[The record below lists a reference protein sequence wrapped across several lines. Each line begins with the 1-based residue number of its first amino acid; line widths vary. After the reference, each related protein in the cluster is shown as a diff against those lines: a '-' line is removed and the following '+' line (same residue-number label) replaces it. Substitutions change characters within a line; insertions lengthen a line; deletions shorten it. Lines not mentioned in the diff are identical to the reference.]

1 MGVIMRNMLQDI
13 RGELR
18 RWAKS
23 PILTIVVLL
32 TLAIGTGANAVMF
45 SIIDSVLLR
54 PMPYRDSNQLMAL
67 GTINSDGPTDSG
79 SWLNYKDWKAQ
90 AQTFSDMAAYD
101 ELEEVIEIPNQDP
114 VHVTAVETTTNLFSM
129 LGVRPTI
136 GRDFLRD
143 EDQDGKACVAIL
155 SAKFWHHQFDG
166 RNSVLGQ
173 KITLNGMVCD
183 IVGVMPEGFSL
194 PPHEPSIWF
203 PLHPG
208 PAVQSRAIQ
217 FLEVLGR
224 LKPSTTKNVARQE
237 LDVIG
242 NRLAH
247 TYPEDRETSI
257 SLTPYLQKVTHKARL
272 ALLALLGAV
281 GLLLLIACANVA
293 NLQMASALARR
304 REFAI
309 RTALGA
315 EKVRLIRQL
324 LTEKL
329 LLAFV
334 ATGLGVALAYSSLN
348 LLKGIGADTI
358 PRISEVHIHV
368 EVYFAM
374 LGVAV
379 LTAGVFGLVPV
390 FQVSRQSIEFA
401 LRESATSVS
410 GSRSKQALRDILV
423 VSQLSLAILLLAS
436 SGLLMRALL
445 GLLHENRGFATEH
458 VLRLQTSPSP
468 NQARGRNLT
477 ATLYGPELEKIRE
490 VPGVKS
496 AAFVTYLPLA
506 EEAGNT
512 HVGFTIIGQPAT
524 NDHSLALLNSI
535 SEEYFNLLQIPLL
548 RGRFFTLQDNLDHP
562 PVAIVNEA
570 FAKKYL
576 GGEDPLNKQFRLG
589 GPDQAALPL
598 MVIGVVGDTRQQTLA
613 MPTEPEIYLSFR
625 QIQPNT
631 IWDNV
636 LLNQI
641 MSVVVRTHSDSAMV
655 SRAVQEAIH
664 QVDPGQAV
672 YHVESMEDV
681 IASSVH
687 DRRLGFSLVA
697 VLAVLALLVAC
708 AGVWSV
714 LSYTVGQR
722 TRDIAVRIAMG
733 ATRGNLIWMIVFRA
747 IALCAVGLT
756 IGTAGAVLC
765 GYLMRSLLVGI
776 SPWDPVAL
784 SGTILILLLV
794 TILASLY
801 PALRAASVEPV
812 QALRSE

>member
-1 MGVIMRNMLQDI
+1 MRNLLQDI

-23 PILTIVVLL
+23 PSLTLVVLF
-32 TLAIGTGANAVMF
+32 TLALGTGANAVMF

-54 PMPYRDSNQLMAL
+54 PLPYKDSHQLVAL
-67 GTINSDGPTDSG
+67 GTVNSDGPTDSG
-79 SWLNYKDWKAQ
+79 SWLNYKDWRAQ

-101 ELEEVIEIPNQDP
+101 ELEEVIRIPNQDP

-129 LGVRPTI
+129 LGVRPML

-143 EDQDGKACVAIL
+143 EDQDGKPCVATL
-155 SAKFWHHQFDG
+155 SANFWRHQFAARD
-166 RNSVLGQ
+166 SVLGER
-173 KITLNGMVCD
+173 ITLNGTVCD
-183 IVGVMPEGFSL
+183 VVGVMPEGFSL
-194 PPHEPSIWF
+194 PPHDPSIWF

-208 PAVQSRAIQ
+208 PPVQSRAVQ

-224 LKPSTTKNVARQE
+224 LKPSTTMSAARQE
-237 LDVIG
+237 LDVVG
-242 NRLAH
+242 KRLAQ
-247 TYPEDRETSI
+247 TYPEDRDTSI
-257 SLTPYLQKVTHKARL
+257 SLASYQQKVTQKARL
-272 ALLALLGAV
+272 ALLALQGAV
-281 GLLLLIACANVA
+281 ALLLLIACANVA
-293 NLQMASALARR
+293 NLQMAGALARR

-315 EKVRLIRQL
+315 EKMRLVRQL

-334 ATGLGVALAYSSLN
+334 ATGLGLVLAYGSLN
-348 LLKGIGADTI
+348 LLKNLGTETI
-358 PRISEVHIHV
+358 PRINEANIHV

-390 FQVSRQSIEFA
+390 FQISQRSIEPA
-401 LRESATSVS
+401 LRESSTAVS
-410 GSRSKQALRDILV
+410 GSRGKQFFRDVLV

-436 SGLLMRALL
+436 SGLLMRTLL
-445 GLLHENRGFATEH
+445 GLLREDRGFTAEH
-458 VLRLQTSPSP
+458 ILRLQTSPSP
-468 NQARGRNLT
+468 NQAKGRNLT
-477 ATLYGPELEKIRE
+477 TTLYGPELEKIRE
-490 VPGVKS
+490 VPGVRS

-512 HVGFTIIGQPAT
+512 HVGFTIIGRPAT
-524 NDHSLALLNSI
+524 NDHPLALLNAI
-535 SEEYFNLLQIPLL
+535 SEEYFSLLQIPLL
-548 RGRFFTLQDNLDHP
+548 RGRFFTQQDNLEHP
-562 PVAIVNEA
+562 PAAIVNDA
-570 FAKKYL
+570 FAKKYFA
-576 GGEDPLNKQFRLG
+576 GEDPVGRQVRLG
-589 GPDQAALPL
+589 GPDQAASPL
-598 MVIGVVGDTRQQTLA
+598 LVVGVVGDTRQQTLA

-625 QIQPNT
+625 QIQPGT

-641 MSVVVRTHSDSAMV
+641 MSVVVRTHGDSAAV
-655 SRAVQEAIH
+655 SRMVQAAIH

-672 YHVESMEDV
+672 YHAESMEDV
-681 IASSVH
+681 IASSVR
-687 DRRLGFSLVA
+687 DRRLGFTLVA
-697 VLAVLALLVAC
+697 ALAGLALLVAC

-722 TRDIAVRIAMG
+722 TREIAVRIAMG
-733 ATRGNLIWMIVFRA
+733 ATRAKLIRMVISQAVV
-747 IALCAVGLT
+747 LCGIGLT
-756 IGTAGAVLC
+756 IGITGAVLC

-776 SPWDPVAL
+776 HPWDPLAL
-784 SGTILILLLV
+784 SGTILVLVLV

-801 PALRAASVEPV
+801 PAMRAASVEPV